1 MKTLKVG
8 IVGLGKIGRAQ
19 LAAIRAS
26 GGAEVAAIAVRGGP
40 GATERGHALCDSY
53 GIPKFYADWCDL
65 LSDPGIDVVHDCA
78 PNLEHFAIN
87 RGAMMAGKAIL
98 SEKPLTV
105 DPAESEE
112 LAQLAKSRNV
122 STAVNFVYRHYGAL
136 QKLRD
141 IVASGGL
148 GAIYAVRGAYLQD
161 WLLRESDWDWRVDSA
176 VGGPSRAMADIGSHW
191 CDLARFLLGREVS
204 EVCADLATFLPYRL
218 KPAAGGATWVSGA
231 EDSPNAAGSPGA
243 AGRAERVAVDTEDY
257 GSALLRFSG
266 GARGCFTVSQVSAGA
281 KAGLAIAVDG
291 SDASALW
298 EHARAG
304 KLVIRRRGQREEVLD
319 FGGELVADAQRS
331 MIASFYERVRACI
344 EGPAVEAARPAA
356 LDAARPY
363 ADFGDGH
370 AAVRIVDAVLKSAK
384 SGTWIRIE

>member
-26 GGAEVAAIAVRGGP
+26 GGTEVAAIAVRGGP
-40 GATERGHALCDSY
+40 DAAVRGRALCDSY
-53 GIPKFYADWCDL
+53 GIPKFYADWRDL
-65 LSDPGIDVVHDCA
+65 LADPGIDVVHDCA
-78 PNLEHFAIN
+78 PNLEHFGIN

-112 LAQLAKSRNV
+112 LDRLAKSRNV

-218 KPAAGGATWVSGA
+218 KPALGG
-231 EDSPNAAGSPGA
+231 AAGST
-243 AGRAERVAVDTEDY
+243 ERVAVDTEDY

-281 KAGLAIAVDG
+281 KAGLSIAVDG
-291 SDASALW
+291 GDASALW
-298 EHARAG
+298 EHARPG
-304 KLVIRRRGQREEVLD
+304 KLIIRRRGRPEEILD
-319 FGGELVADAQRS
+319 FGDELVADAQRS
-331 MIASFYERVRACI
+331 MIASFHERVRAGAPT
-344 EGPAVEAARPAA
+344 EGRP
-356 LDAARPY
+356 RPY

-370 AAVRIVDAVLKSAK
+370 AAVRIVDAVLESAK
-384 SGTWIRIE
+384 SGAWIRIE